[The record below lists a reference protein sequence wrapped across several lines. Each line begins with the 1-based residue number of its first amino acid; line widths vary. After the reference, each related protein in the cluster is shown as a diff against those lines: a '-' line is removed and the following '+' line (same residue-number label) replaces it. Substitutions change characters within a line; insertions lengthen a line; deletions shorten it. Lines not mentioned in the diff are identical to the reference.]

1 MRRLI
6 PLHVTIEPD
15 HLETRLRNEFGG
27 TSGEVRVVA
36 RQAVDLA
43 DAGQY
48 ETDVGSELTTDVVID
63 ELSDAPDGGPS
74 ERWNWWIGSL
84 EIAFGGYE
92 QFGVRQ
98 YRK

>member
-1 MRRLI
+1 MFIDPERL
-6 PLHVTIEPD
+6 EA
-15 HLETRLRNEFGG
+15 RLRDEFGG
-27 TSGEVRVVA
+27 TPGQARVVV

-48 ETDVGSELTTDVVID
+48 EADVGATLTTDVVID
-63 ELSDAPDGGPS
+63 ELSDAPAGTPP

-84 EIAFGGYE
+84 ELAYGDYGRFGI
-92 QFGVRQ
+92 QR